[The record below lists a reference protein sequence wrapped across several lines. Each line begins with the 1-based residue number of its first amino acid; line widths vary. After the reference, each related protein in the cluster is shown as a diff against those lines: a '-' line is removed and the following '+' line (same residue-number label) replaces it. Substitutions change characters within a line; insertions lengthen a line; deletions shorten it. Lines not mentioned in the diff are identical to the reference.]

1 MRKHGRSIADYQIL
15 RDITSKCKSAI
26 KEVKSNYFSC
36 LEESP
41 NDPAITSKKYWL
53 ILHRLLH
60 NRKIPKIPPI
70 RHNNTFL
77 TDSLVKANTFNS
89 SFAKQCS
96 LIKTDSELP
105 AEYLLTHHRLESVN
119 LDPAKILS
127 VIRAFYVNGWDN
139 VSVRMVKI
147 CDESLVKPLFDIFQ
161 FSLETGSFPSYW
173 KRGNIVS
180 VHKKVIRI

>member
-1 MRKHGRSIADYQIL
+1 MLRKHGRSIADYQIL
-15 RDITSKCKSAI
+15 RDITSRCKSAI

-36 LEESP
+36 LEEYP
-41 NDPAITSKKYWL
+41 NDPAITSKKHWL

-119 LDPAKILS
+119 LVPAKILS
-127 VIRAFYVNGWDN
+127 IVCAFDVSKAHGWDN

-161 FSLETGSFPSYW
+161 FSSETGDVPSYW
-173 KRGNIVS
+173 K
-180 VHKKVIRI
+180 VI